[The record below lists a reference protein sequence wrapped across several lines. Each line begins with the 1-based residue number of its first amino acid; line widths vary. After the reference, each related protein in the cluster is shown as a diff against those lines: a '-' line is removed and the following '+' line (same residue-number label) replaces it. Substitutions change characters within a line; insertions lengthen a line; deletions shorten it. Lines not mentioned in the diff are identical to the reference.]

1 MTIVSIAPSRF
12 VASRIRGELRDL
24 HFLHYFF
31 QENGT
36 LKGFASA
43 K

>member
-24 HFLHYFF
+24 HFLHYLVIFN
-31 QENGT
+31 NGY
-36 LKGFASA
+36 
-43 K
+43 

>member
-24 HFLHYFF
+24 HIPYHFLYSTT
-31 QENGT
+31 ET
-36 LKGFASA
+36 K
-43 K
+43 